1 MASKKKPAKVNH
13 ELLLANLKSPYAL
26 VRARTVGTLCPCDK
40 GWELFEQYAHIVSQ
54 LTKDS
59 SAAVRASALHVFN
72 DAAHMQSIG
81 DAEYCFHSVEDK
93 LRNKRKPQL
102 RSEEAELTV
111 RRTGRFKKRKGSFVL
126 R

>member
-1 MASKKKPAKVNH
+1 MRRKKKPPNVDH
-13 ELLLANLKSPYAL
+13 ELLLSNLKSPYAL
-26 VRARTVGTLCPCDK
+26 VRARTVGSLCPCDK
-40 GWELFEQYAHIVSQ
+40 GWELFEQYAHLVSQ

-81 DAEYCFHSVEDK
+81 DAEYCFQSVEDK
-93 LRNKRKPQL
+93 LRKKRGPRL
-102 RSEEAELTV
+102 RSEEAELEV
-111 RRTGRFKKRKGSFVL
+111 RRTGIFKKRKGSFVL

>member
-1 MASKKKPAKVNH
+1 MASKKKPSKVNH
-13 ELLLANLKSPYAL
+13 ELLLSNLKSPYAL
-26 VRARTVGTLCPCDK
+26 VRARTVGSLCPCDK

-93 LRNKRKPQL
+93 LRKKRKPRLQ
-102 RSEEAELTV
+102 SEEAEPEL

>member
-1 MASKKKPAKVNH
+1 MRRKKKSIPVNH
-13 ELLLANLKSPYAL
+13 ELLLSNLKSPYAL
-26 VRARTVGTLCPCDK
+26 VRARTVGSLCPCDK
-40 GWELFEQYAHIVSQ
+40 GWELFQQYAHIVSQ

-81 DAEYCFHSVEDK
+81 DAEYRFQSIEDK
-93 LRNKRKPQL
+93 LRKKREPRL
-102 RSEEAELTV
+102 RSEEAELEL
-111 RRTGRFKKRKGSFVL
+111 RRTGRFKKRRGSFVL

>member
-1 MASKKKPAKVNH
+1 MRTKKKPIVVNH
-13 ELLLANLKSPYAL
+13 ELLLSNLKSPYAL
-26 VRARTVGTLCPCDK
+26 VRARTVGSLCPCDK

-59 SAAVRASALHVFN
+59 SAAVRASALHVFL

-81 DAEYCFHSVEDK
+81 DAEYRFHSVEDK
-93 LRNKRKPQL
+93 LRKKREPRL
-102 RSEEAELTV
+102 RTEEAELEV
-111 RRTGRFKKRKGSFVL
+111 RRSGRFKKRKGSFVL